1 VSSFGHLTQLLR
13 FIAVGAVGFL
23 VGLAVLTGLHGLAG
37 VNYLVAYIAS
47 FFAANAA
54 GYLLNAWFTFSASS
68 VNRAGAA
75 RYMIIN
81 AIMLGANTA
90 ALKLLVERAHLWY
103 VTAAIV
109 LAIAATP
116 VTFIAH
122 RLLTY
127 RLETHMRARA

>member
-1 VSSFGHLTQLLR
+1 MTAIGHLAQLLR
-13 FIAVGAVGFL
+13 FVAVGAVGFA

-37 VNYLVAYIAS
+37 INYLVAYVAS

-54 GYLLNAWFTFSASS
+54 GYLLNAYFTFSAQS
-68 VNRAGAA
+68 VNHAGAA
-75 RYMIIN
+75 RYMAIN
-81 AIMLGANTA
+81 AVMLAVNTA

-103 VTAAIV
+103 VTAAIA

-122 RLLTY
+122 RLVTY
-127 RLETHMRARA
+127 GIARRSSSA